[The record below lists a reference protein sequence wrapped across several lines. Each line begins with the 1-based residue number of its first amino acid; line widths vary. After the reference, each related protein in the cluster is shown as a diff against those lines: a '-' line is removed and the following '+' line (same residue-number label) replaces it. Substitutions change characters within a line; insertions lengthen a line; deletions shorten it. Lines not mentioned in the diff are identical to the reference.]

1 MAAKLPWKL
10 VVEWMVEGEG
20 CVREVKRILAYGVT
34 RYQEYMIAELAGIG
48 KSLVLDGK
56 VQSSI
61 SDEHWYHEALVHPV
75 LLAHQCPR
83 RVLIVGG
90 GEGATLREVLKHRCV
105 EEVVMVDIDA
115 ELVEVA
121 RKLLPEWHRGAFDD
135 RRAKLVI
142 GDGRRYI
149 EEHESS
155 FDAVILDVVDPM
167 EGGPAALLYTREFY
181 EAVSRSLRS
190 GGIMVTQATSP
201 TLTPEVYASI
211 AKTLATVFLITRPY
225 ISYVRSYN
233 GLWGFVAASLG
244 PDPASMG
251 KDEVAERIEERIEG
265 ELRFYDPV
273 THVWMFSLPKPIRD
287 ALERMGRV
295 ATDSEPIT
303 VPV

>member
-10 VVEWMVEGEG
+10 VVEWIVEGEG

-34 RYQEYMIAELAGIG
+34 KYQEYMIAELAGIG

-105 EEVVMVDIDA
+105 EEAVMVDIDA

-135 RRAKLVI
+135 PRAKLII
-142 GDGRRYI
+142 GDGRSYI

-211 AKTLATVFLITRPY
+211 AKTLAAVFPITRPY

-244 PDPASMG
+244 PDPASME
-251 KDEVAERIEERIEG
+251 KDEVAKRIEERIEG

-287 ALERMGRV
+287 ALDSRGKV